1 MPYESLQSNMV
12 CPFKPHFDFGIWNK
26 TPKMGTNYYAS
37 SGSKCFINRTRIKQ
51 IKLFIIFQG
60 LEPCL
65 LDILPKDLQL
75 KSWK

>member
-1 MPYESLQSNMV
+1 
-12 CPFKPHFDFGIWNK
+12 
-26 TPKMGTNYYAS
+26 MGKNYYAS
-37 SGSKCFINRTRIKQ
+37 SRSKCFINITRIKQ

-75 KSWK
+75 KSENSQI